1 MISEILG
8 KKLGMTQVYDAQNVL
23 VPVSVVQAGPCSV
36 VQIKTVETDG
46 YHAVQLGFAE
56 KKAKNTAGGEL
67 GHAKKAGL
75 DAAPRV
81 LAEVRLDAAATVKV
95 GDVVNVT
102 SFSEGQLV
110 DVIGITKG
118 KGFQG
123 VVKRFRVAGGPAA
136 HGSMFHRRIG
146 SVGMRQTPGRVWKN
160 QRMPGHM
167 GSEKRT
173 VQNLRVVKVIADQNL
188 ILVKGAIPG
197 ANGDDVI
204 VRTAIKGQWA
214 LPTPPAVAPADAK
227 KAAAKPAAK
236 PAAAPAKK

>member
-23 VPVSVVQAGPCSV
+23 VPVSVVQAGPCFV
-36 VQIKTVETDG
+36 VQIKTVEIDG

-56 KKAKNTAGGEL
+56 KKAKNTAAGEL
-67 GHAKKAGL
+67 GHAQKAGL
-75 DAAPRV
+75 ELAPRI
-81 LAEVRLDAAATVKV
+81 LAEVRLDAASTLKV
-95 GDVVNVT
+95 GDIVNVT
-102 SFSEGQLV
+102 NFSEGQLV

-123 VVKRFRVAGGPAA
+123 VVKRFRVAGGPAS

-146 SVGMRQTPGRVWKN
+146 SIGMRQTPGRVWKN

-167 GSEKRT
+167 GSESRT
-173 VQNLRVVKVIADQNL
+173 VQNLRVVKIIAEKNL

-197 ANGDDVI
+197 ANGDDVV
-204 VRTAIKGQWA
+204 VRSAIKGQ
-214 LPTPPAVAPADAK
+214 PKT
-227 KAAAKPAAK
+227 AAKA
-236 PAAAPAKK
+236 

>member
-23 VPVSVVQAGPCSV
+23 VPVTVVEAGPCAV
-36 VQIKTVETDG
+36 VQVKTVATDG
-46 YHAVQLGFAE
+46 YNAVQLGFSQ
-56 KKAKNTAGGEL
+56 KKAKNTAGGEM

-75 DAAPRV
+75 ENAPRV
-81 LAEVRLDAAATVKV
+81 LAEVRLTDAPTLKV
-95 GDVVNVT
+95 GDVVNAT

-123 VVKRFRVAGGPAA
+123 VVKRFRVAGGPAT

-160 QRMPGHM
+160 QAMPGHM
-167 GSEKRT
+167 GSETRT
-173 VQNLRVVKVIADQNL
+173 VQNLRVVKVIAERNL

-204 VRTAIKGQWA
+204 VRLAIKGQWA
-214 LPTPPAVAPADAK
+214 LPTPPAAAPVEAK
-227 KAAAKPAAK
+227 KGGAAAKPAAK
-236 PAAAPAKK
+236 PAAAKK